1 MNRYI
6 DRDKLCDFARIN
18 KDGTIDCNDIM
29 RFPTT
34 EIEELAPRYIDA
46 NTAIKSFKDSHI
58 EGNCYTPNFII
69 EFFEKQPTA
78 DVQEVRHGHW
88 MLSDETDVWKCSECG
103 HLTSERI
110 FKQYR
115 DINGNTCY
123 QSENPFYCSLCGAKM
138 DL

>member
-1 MNRYI
+1 MSNYI
-6 DRDKLCDFARIN
+6 DRDVAIKMIAKDAPDLVYYN
-18 KDGTIDCNDIM
+18 KEEAIDCLECVPI
-29 RFPTT
+29 
-34 EIEELAPRYIDA
+34 
-46 NTAIKSFKDSHI
+46 
-58 EGNCYTPNFII
+58 
-69 EFFEKQPTA
+69 A
-78 DVQEVRHGHW
+78 DVKEVRHGHW

-123 QSENPFYCSLCGAKM
+123 QSENPFYCSRCGAKM

>member
-1 MNRYI
+1 MAKYINADVLKDKMFNYYDCVNRNTGKGNYKGETLMNYEVADMI
-6 DRDKLCDFARIN
+6 EDCIN
-18 KDGTIDCNDIM
+18 N
-29 RFPTT
+29 
-34 EIEELAPRYIDA
+34 A
-46 NTAIKSFKDSHI
+46 
-58 EGNCYTPNFII
+58 
-69 EFFEKQPTA
+69 PTA
-78 DVQEVRHGHW
+78 DIQEVRHGHW

-123 QSENPFYCSLCGAKM
+123 QSENPFYCSRCGAKM

>member
-1 MNRYI
+1 MS
-6 DRDKLCDFARIN
+6 
-18 KDGTIDCNDIM
+18 
-29 RFPTT
+29 
-34 EIEELAPRYIDA
+34 RYIDA
-46 NTAIKSFKDSHI
+46 DAALKRFEEIHGNESDLL
-58 EGNCYTPNFII
+58 NCYNVDWIVSFI
-69 EFFEKQPTA
+69 ETQPTA
-78 DVQEVRHGHW
+78 DVEAVRHGHW